1 MTEAA
6 ESGERAARAALDDAM
21 GLNVLMSVLDTLY
34 SAGLIASP
42 GAHGG
47 RWPSSSRRN
56 LGSCGGRVLPNTYL
70 ERAGGLMMR

>member
-21 GLNVLMSVLDTLY
+21 SLNALMRVLDTLY

-42 GAHGG
+42 GTHGG
-47 RWPSSSRRN
+47 RRPRRN
-56 LGSCGGRVLPNTYL
+56 LGSCGSVAEHILGASR
-70 ERAGGLMMR
+70 RDH

>member
-21 GLNVLMSVLDTLY
+21 SLNMLRVLDTLY

-42 GAHGG
+42 GTHGG
-47 RWPSSSRRN
+47 RWPRRN
-56 LGSCGGRVLPNTYL
+56 LGSGGGRVLPNTYL

>member
-21 GLNVLMSVLDTLY
+21 SLNVLRVLDTLY

-42 GAHGG
+42 GTPGPMAADGQGATSGVVAAGCCRAHA
-47 RWPSSSRRN
+47 WSEPA
-56 LGSCGGRVLPNTYL
+56 GS
-70 ERAGGLMMR
+70 